1 MVNKNFKIF
10 VDFDGTITKRDVG
23 DAIFLEFGDK
33 AKTEGII
40 VDLLSGKI
48 SAKETWIRL
57 CNTIDN
63 ADADKMARF
72 VDTIELDE
80 TFHHFV
86 DFCKSNNLDLF
97 VLSDGFDFYI
107 NRIFNRE
114 KLQDVKFYCNK
125 LEIKDGK
132 MIPSFPY
139 YDETCSTSANC
150 KQNHVISNS
159 SDDDFTVYIG
169 DGNSDKHPAQF
180 CDYIFAKHGL
190 LKYCEK
196 ERITFFPY
204 QDFNDV
210 IKKLEELGNK
220 KRLKKRHQAEL
231 KRKERY
237 MTE

>member
-23 DAIFLEFGDK
+23 DAIFLEFGNK

-40 VDLLSGKI
+40 VDLLSGKL
-48 SAKETWIRL
+48 SARDTWIQL

-63 ADADKMARF
+63 ADADIMGSF
-72 VDTIELDE
+72 VDTIEMDE
-80 TFHHFV
+80 TFHLFV

-107 NRIFNRE
+107 NRIFKRE
-114 KLQDVKFYCNK
+114 NLQDVKFFCNN

-159 SDDDFTVYIG
+159 SDEDYTVYIG

-190 LKYCEK
+190 LRYCEK

-204 QDFNDV
+204 QNFNDV

-237 MTE
+237 MIE